1 MDEKALVIF
10 SGGQDS
16 TTCLAVAK
24 AHYKEVHAITF
35 DYGQRHEVEIT
46 CSEKIVKVMDIASH
60 EVIKLGKILKGT
72 SPLIS
77 DNKLGKYDSPEELP
91 TGVEP
96 TFVAG
101 RNILFLTI
109 ASNRAHVLGIT
120 DIFTGVCQEDF
131 AGYWDCRQDFI
142 DEMQKAISQGIHGNN
157 DEFTIHTPLMDLT
170 KAESVELADRY
181 LKDNFKAIMGMTHT
195 CYDGT
200 FGGCGKCHACVL
212 RDRGFEEAGIDDPLW
227 QIRKR

>member
-1 MDEKALVIF
+1 MNKKALVIF

-16 TTCLAVAK
+16 TTCLGLAK
-24 AHYKEVHAITF
+24 EEFDEVHAITF
-35 DYGQRHEVEIT
+35 EYGQRHEIEIT
-46 CSEKIVKVMDIASH
+46 CSEKIAKEIGVASH
-60 EVIKLGKILKGT
+60 EIIKLGKILKGN

-77 DNKLGKYDSPEELP
+77 DNKVGKYSSADELP

-109 ASNRAHVLGIT
+109 ASNRAHVLGIR

-142 DEMQKAISQGIHGNN
+142 DEMEKAISQGIHGNN
-157 DEFTIHTPLMDLT
+157 TEFTIHTPLMDLT
-170 KAESVELADRY
+170 KAESVLLAKKCF
-181 LKDNFKAIMGMTHT
+181 KDDINKILGLTHT
-195 CYDGT
+195 CYDGI

-212 RDRGFEEAGIDDPLW
+212 RDRGFTEAGIPDPLW
-227 QIRKR
+227 NYRY

>member
-1 MDEKALVIF
+1 MDKKALVIF

-16 TTCLAVAK
+16 TTCLAIAK
-24 AHYKEVHAITF
+24 ANYEEVHAITF
-35 DYGQRHEVEIT
+35 DYGQRHEIEIT
-46 CSEKIVKVMDIASH
+46 CSEKIVKALDINSH

-77 DNKLGKYDSPEELP
+77 DSKLGKYNSPEELP

-109 ASNRAHVLGIT
+109 ASNRAHVLGIK

-157 DEFTIHTPLMDLT
+157 DEFKIHTPLMDLT
-170 KAESVELADRY
+170 KGESVQLAVTY
-181 LKDNFKAIMGMTHT
+181 LKDDLESIMGLTHT
-195 CYDGT
+195 CYDGR

-212 RDRGFEEAGIDDPLW
+212 RDRGFDEAGVADPLW
-227 QIRKR
+227 KYRY